1 MSTCCYLVVIV
12 TGVQMS
18 TAAAR
23 MLGCWDDAD
32 DVDVAAAASRLCI
45 CRADAHVRPRDHV
58 TSACRSH
65 VAIIRL
71 AKNQPNNSAG
81 RGVPDVPVTSR

>member
-1 MSTCCYLVVIV
+1 MPITEGSSAAAMRTRLPVLCRLVVIV

-23 MLGCWDDAD
+23 MLGCWGCWDDVD

-58 TSACRSH
+58 T
-65 VAIIRL
+65 
-71 AKNQPNNSAG
+71 
-81 RGVPDVPVTSR
+81 T